1 MPLKRILGGISVAG
15 GVHGHVVVVG
25 VLFVVAHAIAGAIS
39 ISVEAALC
47 EPLGVLVLQLHLPQN
62 LNFVAH
68 ILGRQID
75 RWLVL

>member
-1 MPLKRILGGISVAG
+1 MPLKRILGGI
-15 GVHGHVVVVG
+15 GVPRCVHSHVVVVG
-25 VLFVVAHAIAGAIS
+25 VLFVVAHAIARTIG
-39 ISVEAALC
+39 ISVKAALC